1 MRMPYEEERGYYA
14 QGQVE
19 SLNEYMTRT
28 FLWMVLGLMIT
39 FGLAVLGW
47 MTNATLWLLY
57 HVPGFHLIVL
67 VVTLIMAFTMV
78 SRIERMAVGTARA
91 IFLAYSVLFGF
102 TMSCYLYL
110 YELPSLIFVF
120 LATAVYFAALA
131 AYGWLTHRDLSG
143 IGSILTVGLIFLIV
157 CGIILMFA
165 PGLVMLDR
173 LVCIAGIAIFL
184 AFTAYDTQK
193 LQQMYAY
200 YAGDPELAEKAS
212 IYGALTLYL
221 DFINIFLYV
230 VRLLGNNR
238 RRN

>member
-1 MRMPYEEERGYYA
+1 MRMPYEEERGYYT

-67 VVTLIMAFTMV
+67 VVTLVMAFTMV

-102 TMSCYLYL
+102 TMSCYLL
-110 YELPSLIFVF
+110 SLRAAQPDFCIPGYGRC
-120 LATAVYFAALA
+120 YFAALA

-173 LVCIAGIAIFL
+173 LVCIAGIAIFWPSPPMTPRRSRQC
-184 AFTAYDTQK
+184 TATTPDTPTCWK
-193 LQQMYAY
+193 RHLFS
-200 YAGDPELAEKAS
+200 PPFS
-212 IYGALTLYL
+212 CIWT
-221 DFINIFLYV
+221 F
-230 VRLLGNNR
+230 
-238 RRN
+238 

>member
-67 VVTLIMAFTMV
+67 VVTLVMAFTMV

-143 IGSILTVGLIFLIV
+143 IGSII
-157 CGIILMFA
+157 
-165 PGLVMLDR
+165 
-173 LVCIAGIAIFL
+173 
-184 AFTAYDTQK
+184 
-193 LQQMYAY
+193 
-200 YAGDPELAEKAS
+200 
-212 IYGALTLYL
+212 TLEGSA
-221 DFINIFLYV
+221 NV
-230 VRLLGNNR
+230 
-238 RRN
+238 

>member
-1 MRMPYEEERGYYA
+1 MRTPYEEERSYYA

-78 SRIERMAVGTARA
+78 SRIERMSVDAARGV
-91 IFLAYSVLFGF
+91 FPAYSVLFGF

-120 LATAVYFAALA
+120 LATAVYFAALS
-131 AYGWLTHRDLSG
+131 AYGWLTHRDLSS
-143 IGSILTVGLIFLIV
+143 IGSILTVGLIFLII
-157 CGIILMFA
+157 CGVILLFA

-193 LQQMYAY
+193 IRAMYNY
-200 YAGDPELAEKAS
+200 YAGYPDMLEKAS
-212 IYGALTLYL
+212 VFSALQLYL
-221 DFINIFLYV
+221 DFLNLFLY
-230 VRLLGNNR
+230 LLRYVGK

>member
-1 MRMPYEEERGYYA
+1 MRTPYEEERSYYA

-78 SRIERMAVGTARA
+78 SRIERMSVGAARGV
-91 IFLAYSVLFGF
+91 FLAYSVLFGF

-120 LATAVYFAALA
+120 LATAVYFAALS
-131 AYGWLTHRDLSG
+131 AYGWLTHRDLSS
-143 IGSILTVGLIFLIV
+143 IGSILTVGLIFLII
-157 CGIILMFA
+157 CGVILLFA
-165 PGLVMLDR
+165 PGLVMLDPAGVHRGHRHLPGIHR
-173 LVCIAGIAIFL
+173 L
-184 AFTAYDTQK
+184 
-193 LQQMYAY
+193 
-200 YAGDPELAEKAS
+200 
-212 IYGALTLYL
+212 
-221 DFINIFLYV
+221 
-230 VRLLGNNR
+230 
-238 RRN
+238 

>member
-1 MRMPYEEERGYYA
+1 MRTPYEEERSYYA

-78 SRIERMAVGTARA
+78 NRIERMSVGAARGV
-91 IFLAYSVLFGF
+91 FLAYSVLFGF

-120 LATAVYFAALA
+120 LATAVYFAALS
-131 AYGWLTHRDLSG
+131 AYGWLTHRDLSS
-143 IGSILTVGLIFLIV
+143 IGSILTVGLIFLII
-157 CGIILMFA
+157 CGVILLFA

-173 LVCIAGIAIFL
+173 LVCITGIAIFL
-184 AFTAYDTQK
+184 AVTAYDTQK
-193 LQQMYAY
+193 IKAMYNY
-200 YAGDPELAEKAS
+200 YAGYPDMLEKAS
-212 IYGALTLYL
+212 VFSALQLYL
-221 DFINIFLYV
+221 DFLNLFLY
-230 VRLLGNNR
+230 LLRYVGK

>member
-1 MRMPYEEERGYYA
+1 MRTPYEEERSYYA

-78 SRIERMAVGTARA
+78 SRIERMSVGAARGV
-91 IFLAYSVLFGF
+91 FLAYSVLFGF

-110 YELPSLIFVF
+110 
-120 LATAVYFAALA
+120 
-131 AYGWLTHRDLSG
+131 
-143 IGSILTVGLIFLIV
+143 
-157 CGIILMFA
+157 
-165 PGLVMLDR
+165 
-173 LVCIAGIAIFL
+173 
-184 AFTAYDTQK
+184 
-193 LQQMYAY
+193 
-200 YAGDPELAEKAS
+200 
-212 IYGALTLYL
+212 
-221 DFINIFLYV
+221 
-230 VRLLGNNR
+230 
-238 RRN
+238 

>member
-1 MRMPYEEERGYYA
+1 M
-14 QGQVE
+14 E

-78 SRIERMAVGTARA
+78 SRIERMSVGAARGV
-91 IFLAYSVLFGF
+91 FLAYSVLFGF

-120 LATAVYFAALA
+120 LATAVYFAALS
-131 AYGWLTHRDLSG
+131 AYGWLTHRDLSRQHRQHPDG
-143 IGSILTVGLIFLIV
+143 GADLPHHLRHHPAV
-157 CGIILMFA
+157 CPRPGHAGPPGVHHGHRHL
-165 PGLVMLDR
+165 PGLHR
-173 LVCIAGIAIFL
+173 L
-184 AFTAYDTQK
+184 
-193 LQQMYAY
+193 
-200 YAGDPELAEKAS
+200 
-212 IYGALTLYL
+212 
-221 DFINIFLYV
+221 
-230 VRLLGNNR
+230 
-238 RRN
+238 